1 MSARFLLASSST
13 HDEKEMVRL
22 ALALGVSLG
31 ASAAADVRG
40 VPQSRLSL
48 YGGASF
54 SCAEGG
60 SEQIA
65 ASMVN
70 DNYCDCADGSDE
82 PGTAACAGGHFYCRN
97 RGHLGKYVAS
107 AVVNDGVCDCC
118 DGSDEYG
125 GDGGTT
131 AKCADTCVAAAASS
145 RAAAAASIRT
155 LEAGALIKV
164 RLAAD
169 GAEAIAAKRQEA
181 GGAAANIATRGR
193 QLAAAQTA
201 QTVTEA
207 EEAAARAEAEAE
219 ADSKAQALL
228 GVADMSAG
236 QLRALVVAMVRNA
249 PADEDAA
256 RAWDAVA
263 GARAR
268 AGMATR
274 DDPTAARLAAA
285 RAAAALD
292 VAENGRR
299 TAAAREA
306 ALAVPHCALEL
317 CEGGDF
323 GGQWRAT
330 FEALPHG
337 PTDWAAG
344 EPEWEAAG
352 AVDDAASSVKVA
364 GGGSCAAQLHENAD
378 RSGWQCSLP
387 AGEYDAAALA
397 SRGCHGDAASAAS
410 LSGVA
415 AGQAEHAAAHSGGEP
430 AAAPELLE
438 VAEEPH
444 RGAVLR
450 ELVGDGKLADF
461 SHAPAEAAR
470 AATAAAQA
478 AVTAAEAAQT
488 EAQKELEHD
497 FGEDSAFWSLK
508 GQSIELQLGQYTY
521 KVAAYDAARQ
531 DSTSLGSWK
540 GWGGPAKADGS
551 RVMKFEG
558 GSKCWNGPQRSMAV
572 TVKCGVENAL
582 VDVAETSTCV
592 YVSTMITPAA
602 CDLKH
607 AQKLNLDLSAA
618 ESAEPPHPTSA
629 EAQKAKDEL

>member
-1 MSARFLLASSST
+1 
-13 HDEKEMVRL
+13 MVRL

-54 SCAEGG
+54 SCVDG
-60 SEQIA
+60 SFPLSSTIDA
-65 ASMVN
+65 RMVN

-97 RGHLGKYVAS
+97 RGHLGKYVPS

-125 GDGGTT
+125 VGHGTT
-131 AKCADTCVAAAASS
+131 CADTCVAAAASS

-169 GAEAIAAKRQEA
+169 GAAAIAAKRQEV
-181 GGAAANIATRGR
+181 GGAAATIAAKSAE
-193 QLAAAQTA
+193 LAAAQAA
-201 QTVTEA
+201 QTATEV

-219 ADSKAQALL
+219 ADSNAQALL
-228 GVADMSAG
+228 GVADMSVG
-236 QLRALVVAMVRNA
+236 QLRALVVAMVRDA
-249 PADEDAA
+249 PSAEDAA

-285 RAAAALD
+285 RDKAALD
-292 VAENGRR
+292 AAENGRR

-306 ALAVPHCALEL
+306 ARAVPHCAVEL
-317 CEGGDF
+317 CEGADF

-364 GGGSCAAQLHENAD
+364 GGGSCTAQLYEHAD
-378 RSGWQCSLP
+378 RSSGWQCSLP
-387 AGEYDAAALA
+387 AGEYNAAALA

-415 AGQAEHAAAHSGGEP
+415 AGQAEHAAAHSGEP
-430 AAAPELLE
+430 APAPELLE
-438 VAEEPH
+438 VEEEPH
-444 RGAVLR
+444 RGAVLQ

-470 AATAAAQA
+470 SATTAAQA
-478 AVTAAEAAQT
+478 AVTAAESVRT
-488 EAQKELEHD
+488 EAQKELEQD

-508 GQSIELQLGQYTY
+508 GQSIEMQLGQYTY

-540 GWGGPAKADGS
+540 GWDGPAKADGS

-629 EAQKAKDEL
+629 EAQKAKEEL